1 MFIMST
7 HMIFQLLDLEASC
20 PAEEVQRK
28 YQELR
33 NQVIQQKSVA
43 ASVSEQIRLQNRVLE
58 LDDAYLDFQSSL
70 NA

>member
-1 MFIMST
+1 
-7 HMIFQLLDLEASC
+7 MIFQLLDLEASC